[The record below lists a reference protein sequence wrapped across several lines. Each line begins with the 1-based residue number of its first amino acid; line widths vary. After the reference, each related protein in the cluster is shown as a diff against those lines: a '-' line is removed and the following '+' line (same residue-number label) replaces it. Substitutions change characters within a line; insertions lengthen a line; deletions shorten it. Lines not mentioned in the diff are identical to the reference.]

1 MTLWSNKSI
10 NWEAALIRICTSLE
24 TKICRLMNR
33 TLRCKIQTNP
43 SSYNFRPK
51 SWMLNKRSLKIRN
64 TRMLSL
70 HQDSQKVSTFRTWV
84 NIRMKSGLTRGSS
97 PMFIKALIRR
107 KRLNKSS
114 IQMLAISTTILTV
127 FSRSGL
133 NPACFQIESWTKK
146 KFQRN
151 LKRKFPRI
159 GIGLKVPI
167 AAWVRISKIAKG
179 SLNGLS
185 SIKKNF
191 RLVKI
196 VKSFTTQVKLTTG

>member
-33 TLRCKIQTNP
+33 TLCKIQTNP

-70 HQDSQKVSTFRTWV
+70 HQDSQKVLTFRTWV
-84 NIRMKSGLTRGSS
+84 NIRMKLGLTRGSS

-107 KRLNKSS
+107 KRLNNSS
-114 IQMLAISTTILTV
+114 IQMLAISTTILIV

-133 NPACFQIESWTKK
+133 NLACFQIESWTKK

-191 RLVKI
+191 QQDM
-196 VKSFTTQVKLTTG
+196 SWHS